1 MAFVAIEGRL
11 VHTSALSLQA
21 TTAAPQREAQPQ
33 CDACGSTDL
42 IRVKACTR
50 CRACGY
56 KSDCNGW

>member
-1 MAFVAIEGRL
+1 MAFVVVEGVL
-11 VHTSALSLQA
+11 VHTSQLSAQPP
-21 TTAAPQREAQPQ
+21 APAPRRDPQPQ
-33 CDACGSTDL
+33 CDACGSADL